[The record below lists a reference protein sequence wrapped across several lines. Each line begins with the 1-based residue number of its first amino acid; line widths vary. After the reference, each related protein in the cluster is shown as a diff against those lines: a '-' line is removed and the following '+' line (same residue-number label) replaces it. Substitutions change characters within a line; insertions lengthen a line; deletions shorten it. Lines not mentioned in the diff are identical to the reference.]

1 MEQALQWWYNQ
12 QSRQLTWEA
21 VQIRDCLLQESCAMR
36 RSLEL
41 DRIKPDNVSHTSNHN
56 WIERLEIFH
65 TYLQELGDRLSPP
78 YLEEGLPLAIEYL
91 VKKWQKTQSKWQ
103 FQLQLT
109 PQWQQQSF
117 ECDALRAGV
126 ANRLILTTIDELLKL
141 ELTDFVKKAFIFI
154 DLHQNQQDNQLKII
168 ISPLNSNLV
177 VSHDKS
183 RDLEYLSQSFRVL
196 TSGTWITQRQKT
208 TTTYCWKWSKESN

>member
-12 QSRQLTWEA
+12 QSRQLTREA
-21 VQIRDCLLQESCAMR
+21 AQIRDCLLQESCAMR

-91 VKKWQKTQSKWQ
+91 VKKWQKTQPDGQ

-117 ECDALRAGV
+117 EGE
-126 ANRLILTTIDELLKL
+126 RLILTTIDKLLKL

-154 DLHQNQQDNQLKII
+154 DLQQNQQDNQLKII
-168 ISPLNSNLV
+168 IRPSDSDSV
-177 VSHDKS
+177 VSSDKS

>member
-21 VQIRDCLLQESCAMR
+21 TQIRDCLLQESCAMR

-41 DRIKPDNVSHTSNHN
+41 CQIKPDKLSINSNHN

-65 TYLQELGDRLSPP
+65 TYLQELCDRLSPP

-91 VKKWQKTQSKWQ
+91 IKKWQKTQPNYE

-109 PQWQQQSF
+109 PQWQQQLPNR
-117 ECDALRAGV
+117 E
-126 ANRLILTTIDELLKL
+126 RLILTTIDELLKL
-141 ELTDFVKKAFIFI
+141 EITNFVKKAFIFI
-154 DLHQNQQDNQLKII
+154 DLQQNGQDNQLKII
-168 ISPLNSNLV
+168 IRPLKSHPV
-177 VSHDKS
+177 VSSDKS

-196 TSGTWITQRQKT
+196 TSGSWITQTQTT
-208 TTTYCWKWSKESN
+208 TTTYCLKWSKESN